1 MRFER
6 TAYVSKSYLLSTP
19 IRVSRTMHAEAVLDS
34 LVVGIP
40 YTSRA
45 EALQARGPGANTLRC
60 MVRHSGSLQGLMG

>member
-1 MRFER
+1 
-6 TAYVSKSYLLSTP
+6 
-19 IRVSRTMHAEAVLDS
+19 MHAEAVLDS